1 MFFFSCLPSSLACSS
16 RWCSCD
22 QQNLRAF
29 VYPKSFDLSIFLFPA
44 QSPPWHPSLGEEGGR
59 TASGRSW
66 SDIAHNQCSCNNA
79 LQCTARYC
87 SDARAIVTMQ
97 MQCQY
102 NVSDNISGKI
112 LSTSSVLAIP
122 NARVIPSVTKRL
134 ARFVRG
140 LSTPCSKFE
149 PPLLSCQRYFNPPG

>member
-44 QSPPWHPSLGEEGGR
+44 QSPPWHPSLGEEGGEACKWQELVWYC
-59 TASGRSW
+59 TQPVFLQ
-66 SDIAHNQCSCNNA
+66 QCK
-79 LQCTARYC
+79 ARYC

-122 NARVIPSVTKRL
+122 NTRVIPSVTKRL